1 VKFDFFKAL
10 SKAKERVRTPVN
22 EIPAIEEEG
31 VWVGEG
37 HAVLTKG
44 NKISHSRQVFK
55 IKHFHSIRK
64 KEMGAAMKERTP
76 KSSPKGR

>member
-1 VKFDFFKAL
+1 M
-10 SKAKERVRTPVN
+10 RTSVN

-64 KEMGAAMKERTP
+64 KGNGRSNEGKNTEKFSERKRGLENNGLNQGLMK
-76 KSSPKGR
+76 S